1 MELGNNKIDILLE
14 QDKFDNK
21 LKNLKYGESLKI
33 FMEKDNR
40 SIEIETIWGA
50 ETQATLH
57 RADAKTSYN
66 SGKVTFENSA
76 DLISDVLVFF
86 KTGVVNS
93 KFFKEIP
100 VV

>member
-1 MELGNNKIDILLE
+1 MELGNNKIDIFLE
-14 QDKFDNK
+14 QEKFADKM
-21 LKNLKYGESLKI
+21 KNLKYGESIKI
-33 FMEKDNR
+33 FMEVENR

-50 ETQATLH
+50 ETRATLH
-57 RADAKTSYN
+57 KNDTETLYS
-66 SGKVTFENSA
+66 SGKVTFEDSA

-100 VV
+100 AA